1 MNRLV
6 PLLAAAQCLLWAH
19 STAAPALSQRW
30 TEYRTIMWIGDSAYK
45 DPAKVPLFFQRL
57 REMGI
62 NTAMVFRDGDPAPV
76 LENGFPYYVENM
88 VNRGLCLKFS
98 SKVTDW
104 DRWVTRWSKER
115 DPQSLGRDY
124 CLDDPGW
131 RDWAKGEMRSL
142 ARKNAGHEPLAY
154 DIRDELSVTVSANP
168 FDYDFSPLALEG
180 FRAWLQTQYQDL
192 AALNAEWET
201 AFASW
206 AEVKPFTT
214 DQIKARMAS
223 NQANPPA
230 AVDWQ
235 ALRQLRFNPAE
246 ARQTPTRW
254 NFAPWA
260 DFRTY
265 MDLSLA
271 RALDDL
277 RQAAHAA
284 DPRTPVG
291 IEGTQMPAAF
301 GGYDLW
307 RLSQVLDWVEPY
319 DIGNAREIF
328 GSFMPVKPIVT
339 TVGESDPAAAA
350 RRLWHLLL
358 LGDRGCIVWWSE
370 DCLDWKTYELTPH
383 ARALAP
389 VLREMASPLAQLFM
403 RATRESDPIAIYYS
417 QPSIQTD
424 WLVESIADG
433 STWLRRFSSF
443 EAEHNHLAKVRNG
456 WLKAVQDAGYAPV
469 FVSSAQVEAGVLTN
483 QHFKGLVLPQALAIS
498 DREVEQITAFAHNSE
513 PREILCD
520 GIPALFDAH
529 AKWRKQGPPALFAET
544 RSQSASALLRKEEPK
559 SGDIA
564 QYAVARLRPQPE
576 LDWARWV
583 ADALKFLPREAWV
596 DLDCR
601 ARVHRFRIGTTRLLA
616 VERNINYQ
624 MSEDLKQAGG
634 NQNLERPGA
643 VDLHLAKP
651 AHVYDLRAQS
661 YLGYTARVSFQL
673 DPWRPALFALLEEKL
688 PAGEVIERLSRSAL

>member
-1 MNRLV
+1 
-6 PLLAAAQCLLWAH
+6 
-19 STAAPALSQRW
+19 
-30 TEYRTIMWIGDSAYK
+30 MWIGDSAYQ

-62 NTAMVFRDGDPAPV
+62 NTAMVFRDGDPGPV
-76 LENGFPYYVENM
+76 LQNRFPYYVENM

-104 DRWVTRWSKER
+104 DRWVTRWAKER
-115 DPQSLGRDY
+115 DAQSLVRDY
-124 CLDDPGW
+124 CLEDPGW
-131 RDWAKGEMRSL
+131 RDWAKAEIRSL
-142 ARKNAGHEPLAY
+142 AQKNAAHEPLAY

-180 FRAWLQTQYQDL
+180 FRAWLQTQYADL

-206 AEVKPFTT
+206 AQVKPFTT
-214 DQIKARMAS
+214 DQIKSRMAS
-223 NQANPPA
+223 NQASPPA

-246 ARQTPTRW
+246 AKQAPRRW

-271 RALDDL
+271 RALDEL
-277 RQAAHAA
+277 REAAHAV
-284 DPRTPVG
+284 DSQTPVG

-319 DIGNAREIF
+319 DVGNAREIF
-328 GSFMPVKPIVT
+328 GSFMPGKPIVT

-370 DCLDWKTYELTPH
+370 DCLDRKTYELTPR
-383 ARALAP
+383 AQALAP
-389 VLREMASPLAQLFM
+389 VLREMTSPLAQLFM
-403 RATRESDPIAIYYS
+403 RATRESDPIAIHYS
-417 QPSIQTD
+417 QPSIQAD
-424 WLVESIADG
+424 WLLESIADG

-456 WLKAVQDAGYAPV
+456 WLKAVQDAGYAPA

-483 QHFKGLVLPQALAIS
+483 QNFKALVLPQDLAMS
-498 DREVEQITAFAHNSE
+498 DHEVEQITAFAHNSE
-513 PREILCD
+513 PRAILCD

-529 AKWRKQGPPALFAET
+529 AKWRNQGPPALFAQT
-544 RSQSASALLRKEEPK
+544 RHQTASALLRSEQPK

-564 QYAVARLRPQPE
+564 QYALARLRPPPD

-583 ADALKFLPREAWV
+583 ADALQFLPREAWT
-596 DLDCR
+596 DLDRR
-601 ARVHRFRIGTTRLLA
+601 ARVHRFRIGAARLVA
-616 VERNINYQ
+616 VEPNINYQ

-634 NQNLERPGA
+634 NQDLERPVT
-643 VDLHLAKP
+643 VDLHLAKA

-661 YLGYTARVSFQL
+661 YLGNIARVSFQL

-688 PAGEVIERLSRSAL
+688 PPEDLVAGLLRSAP